1 MAQADS
7 DKISTLVL
15 NTKLE
20 DDFIAPLTAIRGALE
35 LLRDHPDMEPD
46 VRLRFVEAA
55 VRECAR
61 LERGVEQLAA
71 TVYREPGRTPSPPE
85 SPDASEFGSRIRLL
99 AELEIVDLDFSDFVF
114 ANSNKVNG
122 FYDAIERAVGATGR
136 KWYFAVNFRNC
147 RIWPEAWVAFAHRGK
162 KLSVNYALDTVRY
175 AAAPETED
183 DIAKTSAETVD
194 DPNLYPS
201 RDAAFAHVA
210 ELRDN
215 GAPPKG

>member
-61 LERGVEQLAA
+61 LERGVEQLAS

-85 SPDASEFGSRIRLL
+85 RPEAGEFGSRIRLL
-99 AELEIVDLDFSDFVF
+99 AELEIVDLDFSDYVF
-114 ANSNKVNG
+114 GDSKEVNS
-122 FYDAIERAVGATGR
+122 FYDAIERAVEATGR
-136 KWYFAVNFRNC
+136 KWFFAVNFRNC

-162 KLSVNYALDTVRY
+162 KLSVNYALDTVKY
-175 AAAPETED
+175 AAAAETED
-183 DIAKTSAETVD
+183 GIVKTSDAADD

-210 ELRDN
+210 KLRD
-215 GAPPKG
+215 GGTPS